1 MSRAK
6 FDQQLNDINQLVID
20 LSTITKKHLEEAY
33 TSYVTKDV
41 NLARTSIASDIKV
54 NKLYEELDQQAIQL
68 ILQQQPVA
76 TDLRKII
83 GIIKIATDIERIAD
97 FAVNIARSSIQLINN
112 QSTIINKEIEKMF
125 YSMLQM
131 YDQTFQAFVTNDRF
145 LAQEMIDYD
154 DIIDQYYVTILY
166 DISELNKEAHLIEE
180 CLQLGFLARY
190 LERTADHL
198 TNIAENILYI
208 NK

>member
-1 MSRAK
+1 MTRAK